1 MNLKDTYIYK
11 KQVVKHYLTQFGP
24 RLNTEAEKNP
34 VRFHGI
40 KDDPPLTPWFGKGKL
55 SHSTHH
61 HIERVLVYML
71 ECSIAPLLF
80 DDVSDVCLAL
90 KVSLPYL
97 FIK

>member
-55 SHSTHH
+55 SHSTH
-61 HIERVLVYML
+61 RK
-71 ECSIAPLLF
+71 SIHAPSLQLLLF
-80 DDVSDVCLAL
+80 DDMSDVCSKSAYYFYSL
-90 KVSLPYL
+90 K
-97 FIK
+97 